1 MTSDHGVMT
10 DRRAPWDKGGV
21 PRTSTNIGR
30 PFGGSS
36 EQEQPP
42 EVGSIPRVSNGGTT
56 RLRLGPPK
64 AERQFVRGDRY
75 LKRRGKVLD
84 SWPFSSESRVRVL
97 VGASSVLL
105 VVGLLAILVG
115 QLSEN
120 ESQTRVETVV
130 QPTPVAPETSDAVS
144 SPAIPIASNSEWEKL
159 ARSVVL
165 IEARGSRCEWI
176 GSGSIV
182 GDGSYVLTNQHVSGD
197 GECDLII
204 WLTDSTADAPS
215 NYLRGEVVVS
225 DAERDLAVV
234 RMLDSSGQPFVDSS
248 RVPMTLS
255 VSVPKLGEKITIL
268 GYPGLGGETITLTSG
283 DFSGVDKSENFDYYK
298 TTANMNPGVSGGAA
312 LNSEG
317 ELVGIPTAGRGAEI
331 ACEDKADCVA
341 NGSTIGLLRPAGLAK
356 EILDR
361 ITG

>member
-1 MTSDHGVMT
+1 MVREAYAGP
-10 DRRAPWDKGGV
+10 DRRRTRAMVLLGAGSALLLAVGVLAVISRSPQGTDVVVADTKPTTATEPTPGTVAPSPSPSVIKGG
-21 PRTSTNIGR
+21 
-30 PFGGSS
+30 
-36 EQEQPP
+36 
-42 EVGSIPRVSNGGTT
+42 
-56 RLRLGPPK
+56 
-64 AERQFVRGDRY
+64 
-75 LKRRGKVLD
+75 
-84 SWPFSSESRVRVL
+84 
-97 VGASSVLL
+97 
-105 VVGLLAILVG
+105 
-115 QLSEN
+115 
-120 ESQTRVETVV
+120 
-130 QPTPVAPETSDAVS
+130 
-144 SPAIPIASNSEWEKL
+144 SEWEKL

-197 GECDLII
+197 GECELII

-248 RVPMTLS
+248 RVPMKLS

-312 LNSEG
+312 LNSAG

-331 ACEDKADCVA
+331 ACEDRADCVA